1 MVRLTATCM
10 SWPHITIVQRGRRT
24 HLQLYRKKVPPYSE
38 KNITLKYYMIH
49 VLKIGRTL
57 RHYMLPCQ
65 TANQHFCTFLKRVG
79 VVVGVMVGVMVG
91 VKGPATLCI
100 LYFVYSAGHTIS
112 MQCWS
117 SLIELPTFT
126 NSRQFLECITFII
139 PQQIFRWCL
148 RWKEEKDKYSRWIDQ
163 EEHQFL
169 SSHLGVNAI
178 RNRSS

>member
-38 KNITLKYYMIH
+38 KNITLKNCMIH
-49 VLKIGRTL
+49 VLKIGWTL

-65 TANQHFCTFLKRVG
+65 TANQHFLHFSKEGGGCGGGNGGGERS
-79 VVVGVMVGVMVG
+79 
-91 VKGPATLCI
+91 
-100 LYFVYSAGHTIS
+100 LYTMYTNFVYSAGHTIS
-112 MQCWS
+112 MHCWS

-139 PQQIFRWCL
+139 LQQIFRWCL
-148 RWKEEKDKYSRWIDQ
+148 RWKEETD
-163 EEHQFL
+163 
-169 SSHLGVNAI
+169 
-178 RNRSS
+178 

>member
-10 SWPHITIVQRGRRT
+10 SWPHITLVQRGRRT
-24 HLQLYRKKVPPYSE
+24 QLQLYRKKVPPYSE
-38 KNITLKYYMIH
+38 KNITLKNYMIH
-49 VLKIGRTL
+49 VITIGRTL

-65 TANQHFCTFLKRVG
+65 TANQHFLHFSKEGGGCG
-79 VVVGVMVGVMVG
+79 GVMVG

>member
-1 MVRLTATCM
+1 MVRLTATYM
-10 SWPHITIVQRGRRT
+10 SWPHIIIVQRGRRT

-38 KNITLKYYMIH
+38 KNITLKNYMIH
-49 VLKIGRTL
+49 YDITTL
-57 RHYMLPCQ
+57 HASLSNCQ
-65 TANQHFCTFLKRVG
+65 PTFFWTFLKGVG

-91 VKGPATLCI
+91 VKGPATLFI

>member
-1 MVRLTATCM
+1 MYVLASHYHCSKRETDTPTVIQKEG
-10 SWPHITIVQRGRRT
+10 STVF
-24 HLQLYRKKVPPYSE
+24 RKKHHP
-38 KNITLKYYMIH
+38 KKLH
-49 VLKIGRTL
+49 DTL
-57 RHYMLPCQ
+57 RHYDITCFLVKLP
-65 TANQHFCTFLKRVG
+65 TNIFCTFLKRVG
-79 VVVGVMVGVMVG
+79 VVEGVMVG

-117 SLIELPTFT
+117 SLIELSTFT

>member
-1 MVRLTATCM
+1 MTVIRYWFV
-10 SWPHITIVQRGRRT
+10 SQPHICPGLTLPLFKEGDGHTYSYTERRF
-24 HLQLYRKKVPPYSE
+24 HRIQK
-38 KNITLKYYMIH
+38 KNITLKNYMIH

-100 LYFVYSAGHTIS
+100 LYFVYSAGHNIS

-117 SLIELPTFT
+117 SLIVLPTFT

-139 PQQIFRWCL
+139 PQQIFR
-148 RWKEEKDKYSRWIDQ
+148 
-163 EEHQFL
+163 
-169 SSHLGVNAI
+169 
-178 RNRSS
+178 